1 PTHRTHSARQCAGCL
16 ARQLAAQIT
25 VPSRPLSNDIPP
37 TPAPGRSH
45 AGAPGAVAGV
55 STDGINAR
63 ERMDFWHH
71 AHLGRMALS
80 RPDGE
85 PRPFEGRVR
94 RIMGEHAHVV
104 EHEAGALTA
113 VRTAAQ
119 CRRDGVDYVS
129 VNYMLDSTGS
139 HMDHGGQVRL
149 APGTMYF
156 VDSAQPV
163 EFRQSSAH
171 SVSIFL
177 PRSKVQ
183 DAVGDPRLIPVVL
196 QAHTG
201 IGAVLQSHMR
211 MIITQAEHM
220 TPGQRVVVISAC
232 VDMALAALQTAR
244 DGAADAGRFADG
256 FYQAARTLIERDC
269 PDPQLD
275 PGAVAA
281 ALGCSRATL
290 YRLFAREGQSVAALI
305 WHARLQR
312 ARALIASGR
321 WTHRPLADI
330 AFMAGFTDQ
339 AGFNRMFKRHYG
351 MTPGEARAR
360 DAATRVSGD
369 LGMG

>member
-1 PTHRTHSARQCAGCL
+1 MRDNAAMATAR
-16 ARQLAAQIT
+16 
-25 VPSRPLSNDIPP
+25 PSDIPP

-45 AGAPGAVAGV
+45 AGTPGAIAQV
-55 STDGINAR
+55 STDGVAPA

-80 RPDGE
+80 RPGGE
-85 PRPFEGRVR
+85 PRPFEGRVH
-94 RIMGEHAHVV
+94 RIMGTDAHVV
-104 EHEAGALTA
+104 EHESSALHA
-113 VRTAAQ
+113 VRSAQ
-119 CRRDGVDYVS
+119 QCLRDGVDYVS
-129 VNYMLDSTGS
+129 VNCMLDSTDAG
-139 HMDHGGQVRL
+139 MDHRGHVRL

-156 VDSAQPV
+156 VDSSLPV
-163 EFRQSSAH
+163 EFRHGASH

-196 QAHTG
+196 QARTG

-211 MIITQAEHM
+211 MIISQAAHM
-220 TPGQRVVVISAC
+220 TPGQREVVVSAC

-244 DGAADAGRFADG
+244 EGTADAGRFADG
-256 FYQAARTLIERDC
+256 FYQAARALIERDC
-269 PDPQLD
+269 TDPGLD
-275 PGAVAA
+275 PDSLAA

-290 YRLFAREGQSVAALI
+290 YRLFAREGHSVAALI

-321 WTHRPLADI
+321 WAGRPLADI

-351 MTPGEARAR
+351 MTPGQAREQE
-360 DAATRVSGD
+360 AATRSSRD
-369 LGMG
+369 LGPG